1 MRASLTSIRPGEV
14 VGMTF
19 MTKKLVLQQIDRSF
33 LQRTGS
39 CSPVVPTRYL
49 SNHSKGAKGMSFFL
63 SAPRPPRVLLM
74 DPAKFR
80 PPQNRRVSF
89 GEKKSGGLPAREKK
103 SVRFGAIFF
112 LKKRSDLARNFFS
125 RIFF

>member
-1 MRASLTSIRPGEV
+1 MRASLTPIRPGEV

-49 SNHSKGAKGMSFFL
+49 SNNSKGA
-63 SAPRPPRVLLM
+63 
-74 DPAKFR
+74 
-80 PPQNRRVSF
+80 
-89 GEKKSGGLPAREKK
+89 EREKSLLGQTQLGPLRLRERRL
-103 SVRFGAIFF
+103 SVC
-112 LKKRSDLARNFFS
+112 
-125 RIFF
+125 

>member
-1 MRASLTSIRPGEV
+1 MRASKTWIRPGEV
-14 VGMTF
+14 MGMTF

-80 PPQNRRVSF
+80 PPQNLSRDSF

-112 LKKRSDLARNFFS
+112 LKKRTDLARNFFW
-125 RIFF
+125 